1 MEMGGGTMEI
11 KTMKKIFIVEVFL
24 AFIIFLIGKSF
35 ASLATYV
42 LVLAMITKL
51 FIFEKEMEKIS
62 KILKSSKGW
71 EGGNR

>member
-1 MEMGGGTMEI
+1 MEI

-24 AFIIFLIGKSF
+24 AFIIFLLGKSF
-35 ASLATYV
+35 VPLATYV
-42 LVLAMITKL
+42 LVLAMLTKL

-62 KILKSSKGW
+62 KRLKRSKGE